1 MDGEGLEEKKTRE
14 KEKLRGQG
22 ATSRGVGGWAGDEG
36 VSRSGEGGVGEGS
49 MPEEEEGSE
58 EGEEGE
64 GEGGLDVEVKGS
76 EGVLAIR

>member
-1 MDGEGLEEKKTRE
+1 
-14 KEKLRGQG
+14 
-22 ATSRGVGGWAGDEG
+22 
-36 VSRSGEGGVGEGS
+36 

-64 GEGGLDVEVKGS
+64 GEGGVDVEVKGS